1 MSLLLFRCLNM
12 SRLSELLPKWN
23 RPCGREGNGLSEGI
37 NCLPKEMGTVA
48 KRECDRVPRAGCFT
62 R

>member
-1 MSLLLFRCLNM
+1 M

-23 RPCGREGNGLSEGI
+23 RPCGREGNVLSEGI

-48 KRECDRVPRAGCFT
+48 KRERNRVPGEGCFT
-62 R
+62 C